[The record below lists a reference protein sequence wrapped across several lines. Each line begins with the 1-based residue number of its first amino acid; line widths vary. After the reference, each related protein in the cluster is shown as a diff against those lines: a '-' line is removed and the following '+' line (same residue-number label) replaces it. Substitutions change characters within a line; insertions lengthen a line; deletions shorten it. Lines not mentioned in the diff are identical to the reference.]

1 MGSKKWVKFVLLAP
15 LFLVGCKGFWNA
27 VGSSDFTLSNS
38 GTITVGS
45 PGATSGN
52 TSTVTVTPSSSFSG
66 AVALTC
72 AVTTSPS
79 NATSPVTC
87 SLSPTTVTLSSST
100 AQTATLTAST
110 TSTTTTGTY
119 EITVTGT
126 SGSASTTA
134 TVCVIVGTSSGTCSS
149 GASNSGNFY
158 VMNVETKQI
167 AGFYVNAGTLTALS
181 GGTVTVPAT
190 PLSLAIAPNGG
201 LLFVGTADGVYVYTI
216 SSTGALTLGNSS
228 GPITSDQAISM
239 QVSPDNDW
247 LLEVASGAPY
257 VYAIPIDSS
266 TGAVTSKTEQYAVLP
281 ASSVQ
286 QVAISADE
294 SYVFVAMGADG
305 TATIPFTAANA
316 NPFGAVS
323 RIAPVNS
330 AGAAISVAVDPI
342 QSGQTAPRLFYIGET
357 AATSGTNTGG
367 LRAFNFSTRTE
378 VSGSPFATQGL
389 APYSI
394 LPISTG
400 NYVYVVNRQVSG
412 STTGVIAGYS
422 ISSSSSTYSLTA
434 LGSVFAVGTSPVAM
448 AEDST
453 GTFVFAV
460 DYGGSPDLEG
470 YTFNS
475 TNAGYLDSAVSS
487 ATGTDPVQASG
498 IVAAP

>member
-1 MGSKKWVKFVLLAP
+1 
-15 LFLVGCKGFWNA
+15 
-27 VGSSDFTLSNS
+27 
-38 GTITVGS
+38 
-45 PGATSGN
+45 
-52 TSTVTVTPSSSFSG
+52 
-66 AVALTC
+66 
-72 AVTTSPS
+72 
-79 NATSPVTC
+79 
-87 SLSPTTVTLSSST
+87 
-100 AQTATLTAST
+100 
-110 TSTTTTGTY
+110 
-119 EITVTGT
+119 
-126 SGSASTTA
+126 
-134 TVCVIVGTSSGTCSS
+134 
-149 GASNSGNFY
+149 
-158 VMNVETKQI
+158 MNVETKQI

-216 SSTGALTLGNSS
+216 SSTGALTLSNSS